1 MRILLLSDIHS
12 NWSALQ
18 AINETYDLCIFL
30 GDLVDYGLEPTPCI
44 DWVRKNCRFA
54 VRGNHDHG
62 MSQNVIINGQS
73 GFRYLT
79 TVTRPLNRQL
89 VSEEDRRFLMSLPVT
104 QSATID
110 DLRYFLC
117 HATPRD
123 PMDEYAPADPEF
135 WARRLEQVDADI
147 VCVGHTHMPFAL
159 EAGGKLVVNP
169 GSVGL
174 PRDGNPKASYAIL
187 EGRHVELK
195 RIDYPIESA
204 VNVIRTSALPEPA
217 KELLTEVYRTGEAKQ
232 KSSTSTSS
240 VASND
245 SRIVKTR
252 PSMLGVPRPTPAAG
266 SPLPLASGNSG
277 IIRPRATSQGVV
289 RPGATMQG
297 VDVNPTLH
305 ELAADQPPPSA
316 VTKRADTRP
325 MPIIPRRPPEPPP
338 PAAPPPETP
347 K

>member
-12 NWSALQ
+12 NWAALQ
-18 AINETYDLCIFL
+18 AINESFDLCVFL

-62 MSQNVIINGQS
+62 MSQNVVINGQS

-79 TVTRPLNRQL
+79 TVTRPLNREL
-89 VSEEDRRFLMSLPVT
+89 VSEEDRRFLMALPVT
-104 QSATID
+104 QTATID
-110 DLRYFLC
+110 ELRYFLC

-195 RIDYPIESA
+195 RIDYPIETA
-204 VNVIRTSALPEPA
+204 VNVIRTSALPEAA
-217 KELLTEVYRTGEAKQ
+217 KDLLTEVYRTGEAKQ
-232 KSSTSTSS
+232 KS
-240 VASND
+240 D
-245 SRIVKTR
+245 SRLVKGR
-252 PSMLGVPRPTPAAG
+252 PSTLGVSRPTPMGG
-266 SPLPLASGNSG
+266 SPIPIPMAGGNSG
-277 IIRPRATSQGVV
+277 IIRPRPTSQGVV

-297 VDVNPTLH
+297 VDLNPALQDLTGD
-305 ELAADQPPPSA
+305 APPPSA

-325 MPIIPRRPPEPPP
+325 MPIIPRRPPEPS
-338 PAAPPPETP
+338 PAPPPPETP